1 MRMTKNVAR
10 PAVWL
15 RRPLLAATLAAMI
28 GAGTPTVGL
37 AQDAYVGTLEGPST
51 VTDTA
56 AYPKQFQQAPSLDAR
71 VASGE
76 LPPVADRLPS
86 PEDILVIQPLEAT
99 GVYSSKPIR
108 RAFTGPGDGAQA
120 RRFNRDTILFF
131 NPDQSEITP
140 NIAKSIEGSEDGKV
154 WTLHLRKG
162 MKWSDGHPFTADDF
176 VFWYDHMVKHPDMGK
191 SRVAVISVGGQL
203 GVVEKVD
210 ELTVRY
216 TLPEANFLFPE
227 ALAGFTVVSSHWS
240 WGQGLG
246 GGGFAPAHYLKQFHP
261 EFVDAAEL
269 DKLVAD
275 SGFES
280 WPLLFAERN
289 NGTLNPDLP
298 VVTPWK
304 SSTAANQDV
313 WVLERNPYFFAVDT
327 DGNQLPYVD
336 EVVNTL
342 ISDIEAINLKA
353 IAGEIDFQA
362 RHLSVNKLPLF
373 IENQERGAYR
383 LYLDPAASGANVM
396 ASFNMSYDADPVVA
410 ELFANKSF
418 RHALAL
424 GIDRDQINETFFLGI
439 GTPGS
444 IVPAE
449 DNAYNPGPEYRQLW
463 ATTDAAQAN
472 ALLDEIGLGNKDN
485 DGFRLRP
492 DGKRLIIE
500 VAAVT
505 GSFVDYP
512 SIGEMIRQHWARI
525 GIDAVIQQM
534 DRTLYGTRNAA
545 NENMMSLW
553 DNGNSERIY
562 SSPFNLF
569 PATPDSFMG
578 PRWGEWFATNG
589 ASGVEPSAEMRDI
602 MASWSSAPSLAT
614 AEERIAVGNKIWA
627 TMAEETWSIGV
638 IGLAPAVMGVR
649 VAKTDLGNVPSRQLN
664 NTDAMTPGISRP
676 ETFFWKN

>member
-1 MRMTKNVAR
+1 MRMTKRMAR
-10 PAVWL
+10 SAGLL
-15 RRPLLAATLAAMI
+15 RRPLLAATLAVLI
-28 GAGTPTVGL
+28 GAGTSTVAV
-37 AQDAYVGTLEGPST
+37 AQDAYIGTIEGPST
-51 VTDTA
+51 VTDVSA
-56 AYPKQFQQAPSLDAR
+56 FPKQFQQAPSLDAL
-71 VASGE
+71 VAKGE
-76 LPPVADRLPS
+76 LPPLADRLPVL
-86 PEDILVIQPLEAT
+86 EDILVVKPLQAS

-120 RRFNRDTILFF
+120 RRYNRDPILFF
-131 NPDQSEITP
+131 NPDQSEVTP

-176 VFWYDHMVKHPDMGK
+176 VFWYEHMVKHPEMGK
-191 SRVAVISVGGQL
+191 SQVAIISIAGQL
-203 GVVEKVD
+203 GTVEKVD
-210 ELTVRY
+210 EVTVRY
-216 TLPEANFLFPE
+216 TLPQANFLFPE
-227 ALAGFTVVSSHWS
+227 ALAGWTVISSHWG
-240 WGQGLG
+240 WGQAMG

-261 EFVDAAEL
+261 DFVEKADL
-269 DKLVAD
+269 DKLVAE
-275 SGFES
+275 SGFDN
-280 WPLLFAERN
+280 WPLLFSERN

-313 WVLERNPYFFAVDT
+313 WVLERNPYYYAVDT

-373 IENQERGAYR
+373 IENQERGSYK

-410 ELFANKSF
+410 ELIANKSF
-418 RHALAL
+418 RHALGL

-449 DNAYNPGPEYRQLW
+449 DNAYSPGAEYRQLW
-463 ATTDAAQAN
+463 AVTDPEQAN
-472 ALLDEIGLGNKDN
+472 ALLDEIGLTSKDD

-492 DGKRLIIE
+492 DGKRLTIE
-500 VAAVT
+500 IAAVT

-512 SIGEMIRQHWARI
+512 AIGEMIRQHWAKI
-525 GIDAVIQQM
+525 GIDAVVQQM

-569 PATPDSFMG
+569 PAAADSFMA

-589 ASGVEPSAEMRDI
+589 ASGVEPSAEMKDVMVAWRD
-602 MASWSSAPSLAT
+602 APSLPNP
-614 AEERIAVGNKIWA
+614 EDRIAVGKKIWA
-627 TMAEETWSIGV
+627 TMAEEAWSIGV